1 MQLLI
6 CISACSSDKTCPG
19 CSGNG
24 TFVYGDK
31 YITCQFCNGS
41 GKISSDRYELITST
55 PEVMNLSR
63 RKIIARYARVQEN
76 FMLQTLL

>member
-1 MQLLI
+1 MKTFKIIITVFSMQLLI

-41 GKISSDRYELITST
+41 GKISSDRYELFYT
-55 PEVMNLSR
+55 
-63 RKIIARYARVQEN
+63 
-76 FMLQTLL
+76 